1 MKSIP
6 TEVFHLQMTL
16 SSIMHNGSETL
27 KVHRT
32 LCTSSLC
39 IYVEKTGCPFG
50 GFPFGK
56 THHQQVFFLPHHHN
70 ISEENICSFLL
81 QSVTAAM
88 ISLFWHRHFTSPAES
103 PTINEQ
109 FEILHFVNVE
119 REHVCV
125 SNCTL
130 IRKKCVTLLTRTLYG
145 PW

>member
-1 MKSIP
+1 
-6 TEVFHLQMTL
+6 MTL

-27 KVHRT
+27 KVHRHYAHH
-32 LCTSSLC
+32 LCVSMWKNRMSIWWFSIWQNTSPTS
-39 IYVEKTGCPFG
+39 V
-50 GFPFGK
+50 
-56 THHQQVFFLPHHHN
+56 FLPHHHN
-70 ISEENICSFLL
+70 ISEGNICSFLL

-130 IRKKCVTLLTRTLYG
+130 IRKKCVTLLTRALYG